1 MEATHNR
8 LSSKSIFLWL
18 CIWLPLLTI
27 TSSWILVHVF
37 LLVGLIAGSG
47 VPKVVWPNKKHKIN
61 PPVWTLS
68 ISLLVTIVLYKVWL
82 NTGVANLLPSLLGQ

>member
-1 MEATHNR
+1 METTYYK
-8 LSSKSIFLWL
+8 LFSKSVFLWF
-18 CIWLPLLTI
+18 CIWLPLLVI

-37 LLVGLIAGSG
+37 LLVGLIAGFG
-47 VPKVVWPNKKHKIN
+47 VPRVVWPDKKHKIN

-82 NTGVANLLPSLLGQ
+82 NTGAANLLPSLLGQ